1 MKKINRRCSVPLH
14 HTTIDKMV
22 GAVCNRTYQMM
33 TLFLLALFLLTA
45 GCGNRDEENRAGAIA
60 TPPPTP
66 VEASAVL
73 QPTFTPTPIT
83 ITTANATATATVAP
97 TPTVVPTP
105 SATPL
110 PAAQL
115 TNGRQLHRVGDYTN
129 ARTTLQQLLAIP
141 NLDPT
146 LQQAARDELIRV
158 HRAEGA
164 YTEALAL
171 LPPPP
176 AVTAAGANSA
186 PKDEL
191 AAKAEFLRGEALS
204 ATGAYTQAIA
214 AYWRFLETAPWA
226 TEFVQTRIATAYLA
240 AGDSQ
245 GAAAAYRRAADAATD
260 TVTRA
265 RLLETLATTYAT
277 AGRYPDAVKV
287 YDEILAVA
295 KNDAY
300 RASIQNEAGRAL
312 ASAGD
317 TPGAITRWQAA
328 TTEAPESGAAYLALV
343 ELVNRNVAFDL
354 YQRGYIDLKAGA
366 LIPAINAYQA
376 YLKTVGPTDSRVGQA
391 WHGIGQAQLAAEDY
405 NAAIATLDQVIANHP
420 TCPCFGQAWLDKA
433 AALLGK
439 EDAIGA
445 RRTYRTFA
453 RDYPADPLAPEA
465 LWLSGRRALRDDNQS
480 EAAADF
486 LALADTFPDSPRT
499 PAALYAVSLGAIK
512 QGSYAQAIT
521 LLERLQTKYPDHS
534 WSAVAYWLGRAHQA
548 HGQKTEARA
557 AWQALVDKAPDI
569 YYGILATQSLRE
581 LPLVAGNF
589 LNAMPAIVGPPTT
602 VAGDDGSQAF
612 AEQWL
617 QSWLK
622 APVLPLRELPAA
634 LAQDQ
639 DLLIG
644 RFLLSVDQRGEGLAA
659 LSRLYQ
665 RQKDNVNVLYPLSL
679 AYEQMGAYSLSL
691 QTMERLLQFSP
702 AGLVENAP
710 LFLQQR
716 VYPRPFGDLITREA
730 LAHGLNP
737 LLYFSLIRQES
748 LFEEGARSYAAAQ
761 GLAQIIPDTGHW
773 VAERLGHPDYTNEMI
788 YRPYINLKFGAYYL
802 DWARSYLDEN
812 LVSALVGYNAGPGN
826 AEYWRTVTGADDTL
840 FVEFLSVNEP
850 RIYVQSITIGLYHY
864 TRLYGKAVQ

>member
-1 MKKINRRCSVPLH
+1 
-14 HTTIDKMV
+14 
-22 GAVCNRTYQMM
+22 
-33 TLFLLALFLLTA
+33 
-45 GCGNRDEENRAGAIA
+45 
-60 TPPPTP
+60 
-66 VEASAVL
+66 
-73 QPTFTPTPIT
+73 
-83 ITTANATATATVAP
+83 
-97 TPTVVPTP
+97 
-105 SATPL
+105 
-110 PAAQL
+110 
-115 TNGRQLHRVGDYTN
+115 
-129 ARTTLQQLLAIP
+129 
-141 NLDPT
+141 
-146 LQQAARDELIRV
+146 
-158 HRAEGA
+158 
-164 YTEALAL
+164 
-171 LPPPP
+171 
-176 AVTAAGANSA
+176 
-186 PKDEL
+186 
-191 AAKAEFLRGEALS
+191 
-204 ATGAYTQAIA
+204 
-214 AYWRFLETAPWA
+214 
-226 TEFVQTRIATAYLA
+226 
-240 AGDSQ
+240 
-245 GAAAAYRRAADAATD
+245 
-260 TVTRA
+260 
-265 RLLETLATTYAT
+265 
-277 AGRYPDAVKV
+277 
-287 YDEILAVA
+287 
-295 KNDAY
+295 
-300 RASIQNEAGRAL
+300 
-312 ASAGD
+312 
-317 TPGAITRWQAA
+317 
-328 TTEAPESGAAYLALV
+328 
-343 ELVNRNVAFDL
+343 
-354 YQRGYIDLKAGA
+354 
-366 LIPAINAYQA
+366 
-376 YLKTVGPTDSRVGQA
+376 
-391 WHGIGQAQLAAEDY
+391 
-405 NAAIATLDQVIANHP
+405 
-420 TCPCFGQAWLDKA
+420 
-433 AALLGK
+433 
-439 EDAIGA
+439 
-445 RRTYRTFA
+445 
-453 RDYPADPLAPEA
+453 
-465 LWLSGRRALRDDNQS
+465 
-480 EAAADF
+480 
-486 LALADTFPDSPRT
+486 
-499 PAALYAVSLGAIK
+499 
-512 QGSYAQAIT
+512 
-521 LLERLQTKYPDHS
+521 
-534 WSAVAYWLGRAHQA
+534 
-548 HGQKTEARA
+548 
-557 AWQALVDKAPDI
+557 VDKAPDI

-826 AEYWRTVTGADDTL
+826 AEYWRNVTGVDDTL

-864 TRLYGKAVQ
+864 TRLYGRAVQ

>member
-1 MKKINRRCSVPLH
+1 MKKINLRCSVPLH
-14 HTTIDKMV
+14 HTTI
-22 GAVCNRTYQMM
+22 NRTYQMM
-33 TLFLLALFLLTA
+33 TLFLLALFWLTA

-83 ITTANATATATVAP
+83 IPTANATATATVAP

-141 NLDPT
+141 NLDPA

-158 HRAEGA
+158 HMAEGA
-164 YTEALAL
+164 YTEALGL
-171 LPPPP
+171 LPPP
-176 AVTAAGANSA
+176 AVTNAGANSA

-226 TEFVQTRIATAYLA
+226 TEFMQTRIATAYLA

-260 TVTRA
+260 TVARA
-265 RLLETLATTYAT
+265 RLLETLATTYST
-277 AGRYPDAVKV
+277 AGRYGDAVKV

-300 RASIQNEAGRAL
+300 RASIQNEAGKAL

-317 TPGAITRWQAA
+317 TPGAIARWQAA
-328 TTEAPESGAAYLALV
+328 TAEAPESGGAYLALV

-366 LIPAINAYQA
+366 LTPAINAYQA
-376 YLKTVGPTDSRVGQA
+376 YLKAVSPTDSRVGQA
-391 WHGIGQAQLAAEDY
+391 WHGIGQAQLAAEEY
-405 NAAIATLDQVIANHP
+405 NAAIATLDQVIASHR
-420 TCPCFGQAWLDKA
+420 TCSCFGQAWLDKA

-439 EDAIGA
+439 GDVVGA
-445 RRTYRTFA
+445 QRTYRTFA

-465 LWLSGRRALRDDNQS
+465 LWLSGRRALRDDNQR

-486 LALADTFPDSPRT
+486 LTLADTFPESTRT
-499 PAALYAVSLGAIK
+499 PAALYAVSLGTIK
-512 QGSYAQAIT
+512 QGSYTQAIT
-521 LLERLQTKYPDHS
+521 LLQRLQEKHRDYNWPG
-534 WSAVAYWLGRAHQA
+534 VAYWLGRAHQA
-548 HGQKTEARA
+548 HGQKSEARA
-557 AWQALVDKAPDI
+557 VWQALVEKAPDI
-569 YYGILATQSLRE
+569 YYGILAAQSLRE
-581 LPLVAGNF
+581 MPLVAGNF
-589 LNAMPAIVGPPTT
+589 LNAMPTIAGPPTT
-602 VAGDDGSQAF
+602 VTGDDGSQAF

-617 QSWLK
+617 QQWLK
-622 APVLPLRELPAA
+622 APVLPLHDLPAA
-634 LAQDQ
+634 LAEDQ
-639 DLLIG
+639 DLRIG
-644 RFLLSVDQRGEGLAA
+644 RFLLSVDQRGEGIAA
-659 LSRLYQ
+659 LSRVYQ
-665 RQKDNVNVLYPLSL
+665 RNKENPRALYPLSL
-679 AYEQMGAYSLSL
+679 AYEQMGAYSLSVQAMAL
-691 QTMERLLQFSP
+691 LLQLSP

-716 VYPRPFGDLITREA
+716 AYPRPFDDLITQEA
-730 LAHGLNP
+730 LAHGINP

-788 YRPYINLKFGAYYL
+788 YRPYINLQFGAYYL

-826 AEYWRTVTGADDTL
+826 AEYWREVSGADDTL
-840 FVEFLSVNEP
+840 FVEILSVNEP
-850 RIYVQSITIGLYHY
+850 RIYVQSITTGLYHY
-864 TRLYGKAVQ
+864 TRLYGKATE